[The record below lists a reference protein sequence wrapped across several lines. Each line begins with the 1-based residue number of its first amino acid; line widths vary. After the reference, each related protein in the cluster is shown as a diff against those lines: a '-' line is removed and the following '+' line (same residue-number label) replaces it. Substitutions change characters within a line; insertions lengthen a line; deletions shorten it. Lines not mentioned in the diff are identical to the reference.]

1 MAKVTGLGDYLA
13 VDDSGGSARD
23 ISDNVTS
30 LTINSSQNLFDVTT
44 LSKSAIERLIGLND
58 LTIDVTA
65 TVDTA
70 SNKSLDV
77 FKDLSGTR
85 TVTYSMGGNTSGKP
99 RLQVECLLTGAPIAR
114 GADGAL
120 EISANLALQSGTTP
134 AWDTVP

>member
-13 VDDSGGSARD
+13 IDDSGGTARD

-70 SNKSLDV
+70 ANKSLAV
-77 FKDLSGTR
+77 FKILSGTR
-85 TVTYSMGGNTSGKP
+85 TITYSMGGNTSGKP
-99 RLQVECLLTGAPIAR
+99 RLQVECLMTGAPISR

-120 EISANLALQSGTTP
+120 EISANFALQSGTVPT
-134 AWDTVP
+134 WDTVP